1 MLSAAGNHLI
11 EIIRGSMP
19 KKEITT
25 SGVNE
30 NGSSKESEG
39 NLRIVTSS
47 HLAISYPESSEFEF
61 GLIIAYHAFERWMV
75 RCMNAAG
82 AKDMA
87 PLDILILH
95 HINHRGKQKRLADIC
110 FVLNIE
116 DTHLAT
122 YSIKK
127 LVAAGLVSGA
137 KKGKEMYYSATPKG
151 SNICNNYKIVRDTCL
166 IESFTK
172 SEDEAKTLAGI
183 AKFLRNVSGSYDQ
196 ASRAASSF
204 DLASA

>member
-1 MLSAAGNHLI
+1 MAQ
-11 EIIRGSMP
+11 
-19 KKEITT
+19 
-25 SGVNE
+25 NE
-30 NGSSKESEG
+30 NSPAGAHEPASSHSSED
-39 NLRIVTSS
+39 NFHIVTSS
-47 HLAISYPESSEFEF
+47 HLAKSYPESSEFEF

-110 FVLNIE
+110 FILNIE
-116 DTHLAT
+116 DTHLAS

-127 LVAAGLVSGA
+127 LVAAGLVDGT
-137 KKGKEMYYSATPKG
+137 KKGKEMYYASSPKG
-151 SNICNNYKIVRDTCL
+151 ADICNRYKSVRDTCL
-166 IESFTK
+166 ISSFTK
-172 SEDEAKTLAGI
+172 SDDEAKTLSRI
-183 AKFLRNVSGSYDQ
+183 AKFLRNMSGSYDQ

-204 DLASA
+204 DLAMQ

>member
-1 MLSAAGNHLI
+1 MPIDHPSAEGAQ
-11 EIIRGSMP
+11 ESS
-19 KKEITT
+19 
-25 SGVNE
+25 SGVDDT
-30 NGSSKESEG
+30 
-39 NLRIVTSS
+39 LRIVTSA
-47 HLAISYPESSEFEF
+47 HLATSYPESSEFEF
-61 GLIIAYHAFERWMV
+61 GLIIAYHAFERWMI

-95 HINHRGKQKRLADIC
+95 HINHRGKQKRLADVC
-110 FVLNIE
+110 FILNIE

-127 LVAAGLVSGA
+127 LVAADLVSGA

-151 SNICNNYKIVRDTCL
+151 SDLCNRYKSVRDTCL
-166 IESFTK
+166 IGSFTK
-172 SEDEAKTLAGI
+172 SEDEAKTLGSI
-183 AKFLRNVSGSYDQ
+183 AKFLRNISGSYDQ

-204 DLASA
+204 DLAST

>member
-1 MLSAAGNHLI
+1 
-11 EIIRGSMP
+11 MP
-19 KKEITT
+19 KKEIDISTMAG
-25 SGVNE
+25 SGSN
-30 NGSSKESEG
+30 SED
-39 NLRIVTSS
+39 NNVHIVTSA
-47 HLAISYPESSEFEF
+47 HLAVSYPESSEFEF

-110 FVLNIE
+110 FILNIE

-127 LVAAGLVSGA
+127 LTNAGLVSGT
-137 KKGKEMYYSATPKG
+137 KKGKEMFYSTTPNG
-151 SNICNNYKIVRDTCL
+151 STICNNYRQVRDTCL
-166 IESFTK
+166 IDSFTK

-204 DLASA
+204 DLASS

>member
-1 MLSAAGNHLI
+1 
-11 EIIRGSMP
+11 MP
-19 KKEITT
+19 KKEIDT
-25 SGVNE
+25 SSVQGTSKPSDE
-30 NGSSKESEG
+30 N
-39 NLRIVTSS
+39 NVHIVTSS

-110 FVLNIE
+110 FILNIE

-127 LVAAGLVSGA
+127 LIAAGLVSGT
-137 KKGKEMYYSATPKG
+137 KRGKEMYYSTTAKG
-151 SNICNNYKIVRDTCL
+151 SNICNNYKLVRDTCL

-172 SEDEAKTLAGI
+172 SDEEAKTLAGI

-204 DLASA
+204 DLTSS